1 MTYITAE
8 GKTTIYSSEES
19 LARAFIRYTNLEL
32 NDIKHSFIKI
42 GFRLAEAKANGY
54 CTELGYKDIFE
65 LAEKEFDFKST
76 VAYNL
81 MQIWRFAHDKQSPM
95 EIDKRF
101 DKFSQSQLLEMSRSK
116 HIYENHRL
124 AALIPETATKEE
136 IRKIIKEWNR
146 WESVSSL
153 SNEEILKVL
162 QSPLLEE
169 KAEESE
175 QEIFHPG
182 GKTEAVLQEEPVEP
196 VSVRSTEEVIN
207 ECLRRSRY
215 KHTIYQKYLAQPSKE
230 EFIKFLK
237 DLHGN
242 KGESWYCGDYF
253 FRDYSPSKGITLMG
267 HNCPSL
273 VISWSIVASR
283 IRKLIEAKQYLT
295 EDELNLNPD
304 KPAPCIPAWT
314 NEEQRESESV
324 ELDEP
329 EGVAEQ
335 NFSTQVENTYT
346 PELTPRRQQTRREY
360 LATLPDEEFATQI
373 LLQVAKIYPLGK
385 NSADLISTMRKR
397 LKEWFN
403 EPHEVTE

>member
-8 GKTTIYSSEES
+8 GKHTVYSSEES
-19 LARAFIRYTNLEL
+19 LAQAFIRYTNLEL

-42 GFRLAEAKANGY
+42 GFRLAEAKRYGY
-54 CTELGYKDIFE
+54 HKELGYKDIFE

-116 HIYENHRL
+116 HDFDNYRL
-124 AALIPETATKEE
+124 AAIIPETATKEE

-146 WESVSSL
+146 WECVSNL
-153 SNEEILKVL
+153 SNAEILKVL
-162 QSPLLEE
+162 NPPLIEE

-182 GKTEAVLQEEPVEP
+182 GKTEKVLQEPSAPVP
-196 VSVRSTEEVIN
+196 ARSTEEVIN
-207 ECLRRSRY
+207 ECLRRSGY
-215 KHTIYQKYLAQPSKE
+215 KDTIYQKYLAQPSRE

-242 KGESWYCGDYF
+242 QGESWSCGVYF

-304 KPAPCIPAWT
+304 KPAPRIPDWT
-314 NEEQRESESV
+314 NEEPEEAEAE
-324 ELDEP
+324 ELAEP
-329 EGVAEQ
+329 EEVEEQ
-335 NFSTQVENTYT
+335 NFSTQVENTYA

-373 LLQVAKIYPLGK
+373 LLQVARIYPLGK
-385 NSADLISTMRKR
+385 NSADFISTMRKR